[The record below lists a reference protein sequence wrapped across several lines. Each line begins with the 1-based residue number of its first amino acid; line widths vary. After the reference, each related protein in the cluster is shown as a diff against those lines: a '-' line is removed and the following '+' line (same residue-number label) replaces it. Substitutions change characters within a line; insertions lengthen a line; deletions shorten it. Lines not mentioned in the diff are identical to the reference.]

1 MVKGC
6 GETGAWQPPVYILTG
21 EQGEGKTTFLLK
33 MLVEIA
39 GMGVR
44 VTGIVAPGHISNGVK
59 SGFSI
64 IDVATGRSEELCSA
78 TPSWRSE
85 RHGQYY
91 FRPAGLSFGRLAL
104 RTPTVRAAD
113 LIVVDE
119 VGRFELEGAIWGG
132 CIDRL
137 VNTAH
142 QPMIWTVRRCF
153 VDAVA
158 DRWPGT
164 RQIVVD
170 IKSASPVGVIG
181 NLLEEIRVYRS
192 VLKEEPA

>member
-6 GETGAWQPPVYILTG
+6 DGPRAWQPPVYILTG

-33 MLVEIA
+33 MLVELSD
-39 GMGVR
+39 MGVK
-44 VTGIVAPGHISNGVK
+44 VTGIVAPGYFHNGAR

-64 IDVATGRSEELCSA
+64 IDVATGRSEELCSK
-78 TPSWRSE
+78 TPSRCSE
-85 RHGQYY
+85 RHGAYY
-91 FRPAGLSFGRLAL
+91 FRHAGLSFGRLAL

-119 VGRFELEGAIWGG
+119 VGRFELEGAVWGR

-158 DRWPGT
+158 ERWPGT
-164 RQIVVD
+164 RKIVVD
-170 IKSASPVGVIG
+170 IGSASPFGVIE

-192 VLKEEPA
+192 TLKGGEA